1 MPIIQVNALQGRS
14 TEVKR
19 KYAAELTKVTCECL
33 DVSPESVRIIF
44 NVMDPENFAV
54 AGTLAADRKK

>member
-1 MPIIQVNALQGRS
+1 MPIMQVHLFKGRS

-33 DVSPESVRIIF
+33 DVPSEKVRIIF
-44 NVMDPENFAV
+44 NDMAHEDFAV
-54 AGTLAADRKK
+54 AGVLAADRKK